1 MRSTLLFFIDGV
13 GIGENNPSKNPF
25 VKYGFK
31 TFQEIFG
38 AVPTLDNPALNSGSA
53 YLFPVNATLG
63 VAGFPQSGTGQ
74 TTIFTGENAAQL
86 LGAHFGPYPHSHI
99 LPLLSEKNIFRFFQE
114 RKLESAFAN
123 AYPQPFFDYLNSGKK
138 RTSASSTMCLAS
150 GIRLRTITDLQ
161 NGKALTAEI
170 DNSRWISKL
179 NYDLPEISVQS
190 AAERLLELTRENQFT
205 LYEYYLTD
213 HFGHGR
219 NLDYFE
225 EAYKKLDEFLFH
237 ILSHIDDAETTFL
250 LCSDHG
256 NFEDMSIKT
265 HTYNP
270 AIAISAGKDSKL
282 LFEKIKDLT
291 HIKSAITALY
301 P

>member
-25 VKYGFK
+25 IKYGFK

-38 AVPTLDNPALNSGSA
+38 AIPTLENPALSSGSIR
-53 YLFPVNATLG
+53 LFPVNATLG
-63 VAGFPQSGTGQ
+63 VGGFPQSGTGQ
-74 TTIFTGENAAQL
+74 TTIFTGENAAQH
-86 LGAHFGPYPHSHI
+86 LGSHFGPYPHSQI
-99 LPLLSEKNIFRFFQE
+99 LPLLNNKNIFKFFKE
-114 RKLESAFAN
+114 RELKSAFAN
-123 AYPQPFFDYLNSGKK
+123 AYPKPFFEYLESGKK
-138 RTSASSTMCLAS
+138 RTSASSTMCMAS
-150 GIRLRTITDLQ
+150 GIRLRTITDLRK
-161 NGKALTAEI
+161 GKALTAEI
-170 DNSRWISKL
+170 DNSRWIAKL
-179 NYDLPEISVQS
+179 NYTLPAISIKT
-190 AAERLLELTRENQFT
+190 AAERLLRLTHENSFV

-237 ILSHIDDAETTFL
+237 ILSRIEGSGITFL

-256 NFEDMSIKT
+256 NFEDMSVKT

-270 AIAISAGKDSKL
+270 ALAISAGEDSSL
-282 LFEKIKDLT
+282 LCGQIKDLT
-291 HIKSAITALY
+291 HIKPALTGLY
-301 P
+301 L